1 MERTRIRAPYSGR
14 ILAKNVD
21 IGEVV
26 PANTSLARIYA
37 TDRVEIRL
45 PIKNSELGF
54 IELPEQYVSGET
66 DGRSRTTAKI
76 ANRLLGEDIQ
86 YWPATL
92 VSTAG
97 AIDEQSQQLYVT
109 ARIEHPYARDG
120 SGRRPLKIGQ
130 YVSAE
135 INGKTLHGA
144 LVIPNSSV
152 YQGSYVYL
160 FRDGL
165 LQRREIE
172 IAWQN
177 GDEALIG
184 KGLAAGDQ
192 LVLTPLGQVSSGTRV
207 KLLRGDDGKALTG
220 SGTGRPDAPG
230 EQHPDGKKSG

>member
-1 MERTRIRAPYSGR
+1 M
-14 ILAKNVD
+14 
-21 IGEVV
+21 
-26 PANTSLARIYA
+26 
-37 TDRVEIRL
+37 
-45 PIKNSELGF
+45 
-54 IELPEQYVSGET
+54 
-66 DGRSRTTAKI
+66 
-76 ANRLLGEDIQ
+76 
-86 YWPATL
+86 
-92 VSTAG
+92 
-97 AIDEQSQQLYVT
+97 
-109 ARIEHPYARDG
+109 
-120 SGRRPLKIGQ
+120 
-130 YVSAE
+130 
-135 INGKTLHGA
+135 
-144 LVIPNSSV
+144 IPNSSV

-230 EQHPDGKKSG
+230 EQHPDGHKSG